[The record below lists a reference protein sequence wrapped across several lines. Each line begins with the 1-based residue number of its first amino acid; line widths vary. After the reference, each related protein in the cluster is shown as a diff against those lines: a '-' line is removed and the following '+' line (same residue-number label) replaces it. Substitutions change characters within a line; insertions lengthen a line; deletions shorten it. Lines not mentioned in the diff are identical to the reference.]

1 MRLNLFLT
9 QATLYEKDIK
19 RDLLLRAKNT
29 NILECYFYNE
39 LDALVDITG
48 AEIYFMVKSTPSTVD
63 ASADVNKKI
72 TTLPDAQNGHVDIE
86 LTSTDTGSLLG
97 NYIYQIKIKYS
108 SKWYTVAEGNICF
121 MQSII
126 TRET

>member
-29 NILECYFYNE
+29 NTLECYFYNE

-48 AEIYFMVKSTPSTVD
+48 AELYFMVKATPSTVD
-63 ASADVNKKI
+63 ASADINKKI

-86 LTSTDTGSLLG
+86 LTSTDTTSLLG
-97 NYIYQIKIKYS
+97 NYIYAIKMKYNGNF
-108 SKWYTVAEGNICF
+108 YTVSEGNICF
-121 MQSII
+121 QQNII
-126 TRET
+126 TRES

>member
-29 NILECYFYNE
+29 NTLECYFYNE

-48 AEIYFMVKSTPSTVD
+48 AELYFMVKATPSTVD
-63 ASADVNKKI
+63 ASADINKKI

-86 LTSTDTGSLLG
+86 LTSTDTTSLLG
-97 NYIYQIKIKYS
+97 NYIYQIKIKYGTA
-108 SKWYTVAEGNICF
+108 WYTLAEGNICF
-121 MQSII
+121 QQNII
-126 TRET
+126 TRES